1 MSTLVVSRVNPAHFP
16 RWLDRLWRVAGS
28 VNVRTKILGIV
39 LGLTV
44 LLGLGVTLQVRS
56 VMVDVF
62 MGELESR
69 GLSVAS
75 DLAARS
81 AEPILLNDTFALH
94 QLLSET
100 VKNHPDALYAFVV
113 DGQGQVMAHTF
124 GTHGFP
130 TALLD
135 QELTALAVMQDG
147 SQVRHLYYKSNE
159 GPVHEFSA
167 LIFPEGAET
176 VRLGLTE
183 NRLLRITNAVTS
195 QMLFTTL
202 LVAFAGIGAA
212 MLLTWLLTRPILD
225 LVAATREVGHGNLA
239 ARAPHWADDEIGALA
254 DAFNVMVSDLAES
267 QQAIA
272 DKEQART
279 QLLQKLITAQEEE
292 RRRIAREL
300 HDGIGQVL
308 TSLMVGNKLASQ
320 LKDLADVHAKNEEL
334 YEVSMEALG
343 QVRMLSR
350 QLRPSIMDDLGLA
363 AALERYASDFSSLY
377 SGMNVEVHCELPVR
391 LPDTVEIT
399 LYRIIQ
405 EAMTN
410 AARHSRGTTVGVLV
424 TQRDGHVQAIIE
436 DDGIGFD
443 PLAARK
449 ASRSVGLHAMVERA
463 ELIGGELN
471 IESSEHGTTVYVEIP
486 V

>member
-1 MSTLVVSRVNPAHFP
+1 MSTSVVWRLNTLHFP
-16 RWLDRLWRVAGS
+16 GWIDRLWKVAGS

-100 VKNHPDALYAFVV
+100 VKNHPDALYAFVA
-113 DGQGQVMAHTF
+113 DARGQVMAHTF
-124 GTHGFP
+124 GAGGFP

-135 QELTALAVMQDG
+135 QELTSLAVAQDG
-147 SQVRHLYYKSNE
+147 SQVRHLYYQSNE

-183 NRLLRITNAVTS
+183 NRLLRIINAVTS

-202 LVAFAGIGAA
+202 LVALAGIGAA

-225 LVAATREVGHGNLA
+225 LVAATRAVGRGNLA

-254 DAFNVMVSDLAES
+254 DAFNVMVGDLAES

-308 TSLMVGNKLASQ
+308 TSIMVGNKLASQ
-320 LKDLADVHAKNEEL
+320 LKDLAAVHAKNEEL

-410 AARHSRGTTVGVLV
+410 AARHSQGTTVDVLATHREGRV
-424 TQRDGHVQAIIE
+424 RAIIE
-436 DDGIGFD
+436 DDGKGFD
-443 PLAARK
+443 PVAAVK

-471 IESSEHGTTVYVEIP
+471 IESSEHGTTVYV
-486 V
+486 

>member
-1 MSTLVVSRVNPAHFP
+1 M
-16 RWLDRLWRVAGS
+16 DRLWKLAGS

-44 LLGLGVTLQVRS
+44 LLGLGVTLQVRA
-56 VMVDVF
+56 VMLRVF
-62 MGELESR
+62 ISELENR

-113 DGQGQVMAHTF
+113 DAGGRVVAHTF
-124 GTHGFP
+124 GEDGFP
-130 TALLD
+130 TALL
-135 QELTALAVMQDG
+135 QPSLTNRIVAQDG
-147 SQVRHLYYKSNE
+147 GQIRHILFQSNE
-159 GPVHEFSA
+159 GPLHEFSA
-167 LIFPEGAET
+167 SIFAGGTEV

-183 NRLLRITNAVTS
+183 NRLIRVVNSITS

-202 LVAFAGIGAA
+202 MVALTGIGAA

-225 LVAATREVGHGNLA
+225 LVAATREVGSGNLQ

-254 DAFNVMVSDLAES
+254 DAFNLMVTDLAES
-267 QQAIA
+267 QEAIA

-279 QLLQKLITAQEEE
+279 HLLQKLITAQEEE

-308 TSLMVGNKLASQ
+308 TSIMVGNKLASQ
-320 LKDLADVHAKNEEL
+320 LNDLGAVRRKNEEL
-334 YEVSMEALG
+334 YEVAMEALG
-343 QVRMLSR
+343 QVRLLSR

-363 AALERYASDFSSLY
+363 AALERYAGDFSSLY
-377 SGMNVEVHCELPVR
+377 ANLTVQFHCDLPIR

-410 AARHSRGTTVGVLV
+410 VARHSGATLLGVLV
-424 TQRDGHVQAIIE
+424 MQRDGRVQAIIE
-436 DDGIGFD
+436 DDGTGFD
-443 PLAARK
+443 PVAARK
-449 ASRSVGLHAMVERA
+449 ASNSVGLHAMAERA

-486 V
+486 I

>member
-1 MSTLVVSRVNPAHFP
+1 MSTLVAAHANAPHFP
-16 RWLDRLWRVAGS
+16 RWLDRLWRIAGS

-44 LLGLGVTLQVRS
+44 LLGLGVTLQVRL
-56 VMVDVF
+56 VMVEVF
-62 MGELESR
+62 MSELESR

-94 QLLSET
+94 QLLAET

-113 DGQGQVMAHTF
+113 DARGQVVAHTF
-124 GTHGFP
+124 GTQGFP

-135 QELTALAVMQDG
+135 QTLTALAIAQEG
-147 SQVRHLYYKSNE
+147 GPVRHLYYQSNE

-167 LIFPEGAET
+167 LIFAEGAET

-183 NRLLRITNAVTS
+183 NRLRRIINTVTS

-202 LVAFAGIGAA
+202 LVALAGIGAA

-225 LVAATREVGHGNLA
+225 LVAATREVGRGNLT

-254 DAFNVMVSDLAES
+254 DAFNVMVSDLSES
-267 QQAIA
+267 QRAIA

-279 QLLQKLITAQEEE
+279 HLLQKLITAQEEE

-308 TSLMVGNKLASQ
+308 TSLMVGNKFASQ
-320 LKDLADVHAKNEEL
+320 LNDLAAVHAKNEEL

-377 SGMNVEVHCELPVR
+377 ANITAEVHCELPAR

-410 AARHSRGTTVGVLV
+410 AARHSQGSMVAVLV

-436 DDGIGFD
+436 DDGTGFD

-463 ELIGGELN
+463 ELIGGELS